1 RYGEYLMILIG
12 LTGGIGSGK
21 SEVSRLL
28 AARGAEIVD
37 ADVVV
42 RDLQRP
48 GGEVLAKMV
57 ELLGPEIVGA
67 DGTLDRAVVA
77 KKVFSDS
84 DLLTKLNALIHP
96 IVRRVMNDRVE
107 SLRATDKV
115 VVLDIPLLV
124 ENPREGLDGVLVVDL
139 DTETAIRR
147 LTEQRNMSADDARAR
162 IEKQASRESRLKIAD
177 HVVDN
182 SGDRAKLAEQVEK
195 AWVWILSLR

>member
-1 RYGEYLMILIG
+1 MILIG

-42 RDLQRP
+42 RELQQP
-48 GGEVLAKMV
+48 GGEVFVKMV
-57 ELLGPEIVGA
+57 EMLGREIVSA
-67 DGTLDRAVVA
+67 DGTLNRAAVA
-77 KKVFSDS
+77 AKVFSDN
-84 DLLTKLNALIHP
+84 DLLLKLNALIHP

-139 DTETAIRR
+139 DPEIAIQR
-147 LTEQRNMSADDARAR
+147 LIEQRTMKVEDARAR
-162 IEKQASRESRLKIAD
+162 IEKQASRESRLAIAD
-177 HVVDN
+177 RVIDN
-182 SGDRAKLAEQVEK
+182 SGDRARLAEQVES
-195 AWVWILSLR
+195 AWAWILSLR

>member
-1 RYGEYLMILIG
+1 MILIG

-48 GGEVLAKMV
+48 GGEVFAKMV

-177 HVVDN
+177 HIVDN

>member
-1 RYGEYLMILIG
+1 MILIG

-48 GGEVLAKMV
+48 GGEVFAKMV

-139 DTETAIRR
+139 DTETAISR